1 MLFLHNT
8 SRCDD
13 EKYDRLLQEKGFTG
27 FPSLCFMDDEGNVI
41 AKQGARTVD
50 GFEATLV
57 KVQEYVAV
65 KQKAA
70 KGGADAEKAL
80 FLAQLDL
87 DMLKPDELKARA
99 DKLKLTEAERT
110 LVAQKLTDAEI
121 VQLQRGVSGRKLTG
135 DEFAAKMAEFAKQGR
150 RPSESQ
156 ARQFWTGVLTAA
168 AAQKDAALAEQAFA
182 ELGKRAPEG
191 AAGEAMKRRWR
202 QLLDQAKG

>member
-1 MLFLHNT
+1 MFLHNT

-50 GFEATLV
+50 GFEATLA

-70 KGGADAEKAL
+70 KGGAEAEKAL

-87 DMLKPDELKARA
+87 DMLKPDELKAKA
-99 DKLKLTEAERT
+99 DKLSLSDADKA
-110 LVAQKLTDAEI
+110 LVAQKLTDAE
-121 VQLQRGVSGRKLTG
+121 VAALQREVSSRKLPN
-135 DEFAAKMAEFAKQGR
+135 DEFAAKLLEIAKQGR

-156 ARQFWTGVLTAA
+156 ARQFWNGVLTAA
-168 AAQKDAALAEQAFA
+168 AAQKDAAMAESAVA
-182 ELGKRAPEG
+182 ELEKRAPEG
-191 AAGEAMKRRWR
+191 PGGDAMKRRWR
-202 QLLDQAKG
+202 QLLDQAKN